1 MSAVAHSSRVAP
13 RSGKVLVTFVM
24 ALGMLVAIAATVL
37 FLALAGSSRRSS
49 ATPRATP
56 VRAHNAVL
64 NPITGEMHG
73 G

>member
-1 MSAVAHSSRVAP
+1 
-13 RSGKVLVTFVM
+13 M

-37 FLALAGSSRRSS
+37 FLALAGSSHRSS